1 MLAGR
6 FSAMRGMGLRNPP
19 PDRRA
24 VYGALRMT
32 ARADEMDHARITRTF
47 GADVTELLPM
57 SWALAKAGV
66 WGYDPSL
73 NRRLPIPHKG
83 VVCGISQPGDV
94 MSTGSPGAVEV
105 LSGDVAECRIG
116 GFGPLVNPVGR

>member
-1 MLAGR
+1 VLAGR

-57 SWALAKAGV
+57 SWALAKAGAR
-66 WGYDPSL
+66 GYDPSL

-83 VVCGISQPGDV
+83 VVSMGYFRRG
-94 MSTGSPGAVEV
+94 T
-105 LSGDVAECRIG
+105 
-116 GFGPLVNPVGR
+116 